1 MFSCDSLFMQRGSIS
16 PSVLKSFLEKIPHT
30 IAVLIIDGKGNLI
43 EKVVSKSSEGE
54 FASSELEYIAKMIG
68 LRYKIVDFHKMMSGL
83 EMTINIFRDRGVF
96 VSQLS
101 STSVIAV
108 ITKNVDIQKA
118 RQIFSQMKSDYN
130 DQH

>member
-1 MFSCDSLFMQRGSIS
+1 MQSGSIS
-16 PSVLKSFLEKIPHT
+16 PSVLKSFLEKIPYT

-43 EKVVSKSSEGE
+43 EKVVSKSSESE

-68 LRYKIVDFHKMMSGL
+68 LRYKIVDFPKMMSGL
-83 EMTINIFRDRGVF
+83 EMTINIFRDRCVY

-101 STSVIAV
+101 STSFIAV

-118 RQIFSQMKSDYN
+118 RQIFSQMKKDYN

>member
-1 MFSCDSLFMQRGSIS
+1 M
-16 PSVLKSFLEKIPHT
+16 
-30 IAVLIIDGKGNLI
+30 AVLIIDDKGNLM

-54 FASSELEYIAKMIG
+54 FASSELEYISKMIG

-83 EMTINIFRDRGVF
+83 EMTINIFRDRCVF

-101 STSVIAV
+101 GTSVIAV

>member
-1 MFSCDSLFMQRGSIS
+1 MFSSCSLFMQSGSMS
-16 PSVLKSFLEKIPHT
+16 PSVLKSFLDKIPRT

-43 EKVVSKSSEGE
+43 EKIVSKSSEGE

-68 LRYKIVDFHKMMSGL
+68 LRYKIVDFPKMMSGL
-83 EMTINIFRDRGVF
+83 EMTINIFRDRCVF

-101 STSVIAV
+101 STSFIAV
-108 ITKNVDIQKA
+108 ITKNVDVEKG

>member
-1 MFSCDSLFMQRGSIS
+1 MFSSGSLFMQSGIIS

-43 EKVVSKSSEGE
+43 EKVVSKSSESE
-54 FASSELEYIAKMIG
+54 FASSELEYIAKLIG
-68 LRYKIVDFHKMMSGL
+68 LRYKIVDFPKILNGL
-83 EMTINIFRDRGVF
+83 EMTINIFRDRCVF

-101 STSVIAV
+101 STSFIAV

>member
-1 MFSCDSLFMQRGSIS
+1 MQRGSIS

-30 IAVLIIDGKGNLI
+30 IAVLIIDDKGNLI
-43 EKVVSKSSEGE
+43 EKIVSKSFEGE

-83 EMTINIFRDRGVF
+83 EMTINIFRDRCVF

-101 STSVIAV
+101 STSFIAV

-130 DQH
+130 D